1 MIKKEL
7 RQEIKAL
14 KSKAKR
20 LEDSSKA
27 SKTLKKLNKKIGN
40 TTGKLIIS
48 SAFLAEL
55 RLKSL
60 DYKKAKQYNNLD
72 NKRYDLHF
80 LSLLSGV
87 KIKPQEF
94 SLWQTPKNIITNP
107 YKKIRDTL
115 NSYLLLYLFIITSY
129 IIILL
134 VIRSNT
140 IISKLS
146 FSLFLLFNL
155 NYFFNHL
162 NQRLRQ

>member
-1 MIKKEL
+1 
-7 RQEIKAL
+7 
-14 KSKAKR
+14 
-20 LEDSSKA
+20 
-27 SKTLKKLNKKIGN
+27 KIGN

-72 NKRYDLHF
+72 NKRYDSHF

-115 NSYLLLYLFIITSY
+115 NSYL
-129 IIILL
+129 
-134 VIRSNT
+134 
-140 IISKLS
+140 
-146 FSLFLLFNL
+146 
-155 NYFFNHL
+155 
-162 NQRLRQ
+162 

>member
-72 NKRYDLHF
+72 NKRYD
-80 LSLLSGV
+80 
-87 KIKPQEF
+87 
-94 SLWQTPKNIITNP
+94 
-107 YKKIRDTL
+107 
-115 NSYLLLYLFIITSY
+115 
-129 IIILL
+129 
-134 VIRSNT
+134 
-140 IISKLS
+140 
-146 FSLFLLFNL
+146 
-155 NYFFNHL
+155 
-162 NQRLRQ
+162 